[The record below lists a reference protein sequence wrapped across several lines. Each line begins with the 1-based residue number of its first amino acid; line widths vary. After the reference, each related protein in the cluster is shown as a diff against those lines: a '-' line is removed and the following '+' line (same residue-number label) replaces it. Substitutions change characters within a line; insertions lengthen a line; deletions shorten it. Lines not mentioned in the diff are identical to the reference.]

1 MLIDTHCHLAHDE
14 DIDKIINDAKENNVD
29 YLVLG
34 GCSKKENIENLNLV
48 SKYNNIYA
56 TLGYHPDMCLEY
68 DDSFLSLLE
77 NQIKNKKVLAIGE
90 IGLDYHYGKEN
101 RNEQIKMFRDQLL
114 LAQKYNLPVVIHSR
128 DAVNDTINI
137 LKEYNVKGIIHCFSG
152 SLEVALEYIKMGYL
166 LGIGGVVTFKNS
178 KLSLCLKNI
187 SLDNIVLETDS
198 PYLSPIRGEKN
209 SPKNILLVAEFL
221 AKLYNVSLEQ
231 VAKKTT
237 DNALLVFGIS
247 N

>member
-14 DIDKIINDAKENNVD
+14 DIDKIINDA
-29 YLVLG
+29 
-34 GCSKKENIENLNLV
+34 
-48 SKYNNIYA
+48 
-56 TLGYHPDMCLEY
+56 
-68 DDSFLSLLE
+68 
-77 NQIKNKKVLAIGE
+77 
-90 IGLDYHYGKEN
+90 KEN

-152 SLEVALEYIKMGYL
+152 SVEVALEYIKMGYL